1 MATYTL
7 TRNTNGIYVINL
19 NKGAKKQILMAAQ
32 ALMNKVRPVMSC
44 LVSTA
49 TKFWTK
55 LTLKTKQ
62 TGDSLFMNKTSLPI
76 ASI

>member
-7 TRNTNGIYVINL
+7 TRNTNGIYAINL
-19 NKGAKKQILMAAQ
+19 NKGAKKQILIAAQ
-32 ALMNKVRPVMSC
+32 ALMNKVRPVISC
-44 LVSTA
+44 LVSA
-49 TKFWTK
+49 VTKFWSK

-62 TGDSLFMNKTSLPI
+62 TGDAFFMNKTSLPI

>member
-1 MATYTL
+1 
-7 TRNTNGIYVINL
+7 
-19 NKGAKKQILMAAQ
+19 MAAQ

-44 LVSTA
+44 LVSAA

-62 TGDSLFMNKTSLPI
+62 IGDSFFMNKTSLPI